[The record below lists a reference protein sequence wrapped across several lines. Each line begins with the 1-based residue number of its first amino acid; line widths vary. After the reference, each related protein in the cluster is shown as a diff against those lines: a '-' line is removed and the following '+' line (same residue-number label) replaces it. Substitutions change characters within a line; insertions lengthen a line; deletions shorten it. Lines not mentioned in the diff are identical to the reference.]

1 MIDRPGRRRFM
12 QYAGM
17 GAVAY
22 AAKNGSR
29 SCIADP
35 LPSAA
40 GARRFELGIASYT
53 FREFPTE
60 QALAMTKRL
69 GLRRIAFKDFHLK
82 LDATLAQIEATV
94 AKVKEAGLELYGGGV
109 IYMES
114 EAEVNRAFD
123 YAKAA
128 GMGTIIGV
136 PNHDLLGLVDK
147 KVREF
152 NIRVAIHNHGP
163 GDEVYPT
170 PQSVYE
176 RISTLDR
183 RIGLCIDVG
192 HTQRSGIDPSEAAL
206 KYGDRLIDIH
216 MKDVSAPSASGETVE
231 VGRGVINVPKFLR
244 TLQRVNFE
252 GTVAL
257 EYEKDEKDPLPG
269 SAESIGYLRG
279 VLATM

>member
-35 LPSAA
+35 FSSAA
-40 GARRFELGIASYT
+40 GARKFELGIASYT

-69 GLRRIAFKDFHLK
+69 GLRKIAFKDFHLK
-82 LDATLAQIEATV
+82 LDATLAQIEATL
-94 AKVKEAGLELYGGGV
+94 AKVKAAGLELYGGGV

-163 GDEVYPT
+163 GDDVYPT
-170 PQSVYE
+170 PQSVYD

-244 TLQRVNFE
+244 TLQRVDFE
-252 GTVAL
+252 ETVAL